1 MKKLAEV
8 FGKNRLMSRMRE
20 YTGFQKLLFF
30 FIPLFCLVALDA
42 FFLNSVFSFPN
53 WVKSFVRIISL
64 WMMFA
69 SWAYL
74 IIGSQAHWKE
84 RTRNLVVNIVS
95 VILMAVVI
103 LLGYI

>member
-30 FIPLFCLVALDA
+30 FIPIFCFVALFG
-42 FFLNSVFSFPN
+42 FFIVSGYPFPSWVRLWVSAVALWLVFT
-53 WVKSFVRIISL
+53 
-64 WMMFA
+64 

-74 IIGSQAHWKE
+74 AVGAQAHWKE
-84 RTRNLVVNIVS
+84 RTRNVVINIVS
-95 VILMAVVI
+95 IVLAVVVT
-103 LLGYI
+103 LLGFI